1 VGRELG
7 ITEAEFD
14 EAVHLAMTVGAS
26 KALMLARAERGAL
39 GFAAAAVVPGSE
51 AG

>member
-1 VGRELG
+1 MGRELG
-7 ITEAEFD
+7 ITDEEFD

-26 KALMLARAERGAL
+26 KTLLFARAERSAL
-39 GFAAAAVVPGSE
+39 GFTAAPVVPGSE